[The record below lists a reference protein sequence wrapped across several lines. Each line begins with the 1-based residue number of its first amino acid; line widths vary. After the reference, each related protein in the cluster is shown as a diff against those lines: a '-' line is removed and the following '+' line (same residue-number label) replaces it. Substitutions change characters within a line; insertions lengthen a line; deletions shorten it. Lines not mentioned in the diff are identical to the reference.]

1 MRLVPLFLLAVFVTG
16 CSVNPVTG
24 KRQLNFYSEEDEVE
38 LGREAHPS
46 IVAQYG
52 EMDDAEIQ
60 EYVNDIGQR
69 LESRRPRARGRQR
82 SRGRHPLRER
92 HRRDGSAAPVPEV
105 RTR

>member
-52 EMDDAEIQ
+52 EMDAAEIQ

-69 LESRRPRARGRQR
+69 LAEVRISPASGSR
-82 SRGRHPLRER
+82 
-92 HRRDGSAAPVPEV
+92 SAAQSRPTSPS
-105 RTR
+105 